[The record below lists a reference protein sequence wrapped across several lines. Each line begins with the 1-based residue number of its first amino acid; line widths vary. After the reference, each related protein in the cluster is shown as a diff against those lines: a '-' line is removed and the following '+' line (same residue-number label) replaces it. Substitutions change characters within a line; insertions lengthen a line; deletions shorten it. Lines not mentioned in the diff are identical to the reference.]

1 MQIRRKDEQRQTV
14 LTRFAAIMTGLQPA
28 NDQNRQAVLRD
39 AIRHSLTNTEYIRER
54 LRLRVP
60 GGDVTATATRDF
72 GKRNAIAEEN
82 LHHDNSNV
90 ERDQRDYTMRGAY
103 AAQ

>member
-1 MQIRRKDEQRQTV
+1 MQMRWKDEQRQTV
-14 LTRFAAIMTGLQPA
+14 LTRFAAIMTGLHPA
-28 NDQNRQAVLRD
+28 NDQNRAAILRD

-72 GKRNAIAEEN
+72 VKGNAIAEEN
-82 LHHDNSNV
+82 LPHDNSNV
-90 ERDQRDYTMRGAY
+90 ERDQREHIVRGAY
-103 AAQ
+103 IA